1 MTNTTVN
8 WTGEDGKKWKAE
20 LGIVDRM
27 PCILS
32 LNYELG
38 GKSFTLG
45 SMLKP
50 QFRVITAKRTK
61 KNPQRMKD
69 LAPGEVL
76 GYQWDTYS
84 DDPMR
89 AREQVK
95 QADAQWNTTKL
106 TVTTDGNRTTV
117 SFDGLTLG
125 QFLGRVDFNF
135 FDGSNLIRMEAVAST
150 EEDGVAYLYHAG
162 LQGFQIDKIHYVTP
176 KQKEVYEYPGYQVHS
191 GPERDR
197 VRVKA
202 RNRLV
207 TLRQENGSIAIFPS
221 PHRFFWGAQS
231 ENIVGYH
238 YYVRG
243 YDGTMAI
250 GIRNN
255 KEEEYHNVRWPCYN
269 AKPGTIQKM
278 SVFFLPSAASVW
290 ETRAMVLRY
299 TNFDRFRKLQ
309 GYQRLIAHIHIA
321 AGSAWVRDIRV
332 QRPWEKYARGMDADI
347 IVPCEFWGESMVAE
361 KDNREPRI
369 REQERYHAMARYCS
383 SEDFLVVPGEEL
395 CDPTNKHTLI
405 RYHVMVIPSK
415 PLLYSRWREDDQEF
429 VETLPDGRL
438 YYHLKSA
445 EDFIEMCRRENAFI
459 LMPHPDTKAND
470 GLPYSCREEAWFK
483 DERWF
488 GIGTRQLPADNSV
501 STMISGRTE
510 RVWNDINNWSDR
522 PRYMISEI
530 DTYSKVEE
538 DEEDWDT
545 FAQANCTYV
554 QLDHIPGPDGWG
566 ELVDSLRA
574 GHHFYCTGEIL
585 LHESAYSDKSA
596 DCTFSW
602 TFPLDYVELV
612 YSDGEHVTSIK
623 KSMTQSAP
631 YGHES
636 FHFDFPE
643 GMKWARVAAVDI
655 AGNSCFGMPV
665 FLKKESGE

>member
-1 MTNTTVN
+1 MTNTVVK
-8 WTGEDGKKWKAE
+8 WKGEDARQWQAE
-20 LGIVDRM
+20 LGIVDHV
-27 PCILS
+27 PCIKALS
-32 LNYELG
+32 YELG
-38 GKSFTLG
+38 GKNYVLA

-61 KNPQRMKD
+61 RNPQRVKD
-69 LAPGEVL
+69 LVPGEVL

-84 DDPMR
+84 DDPMSIK
-89 AREQVK
+89 ENVK
-95 QADAQWNTTKL
+95 QADAVWNSTEL
-106 TVTTDGNRTTV
+106 NVQTDGNRITV
-117 SFDGLTLG
+117 SFDGLTIG
-125 QFLGRVDFNF
+125 QFSGNLEFHFFN
-135 FDGSNLIRMEAVAST
+135 GTNLIRMEAVAST

-162 LQGFQIDKIHYVTP
+162 LQGFKIDKIHYVTP
-176 KQKEVYEYPGYQVHS
+176 RKNEIFEYPGFQVHS
-191 GPERDR
+191 GPDRDR

-207 TLRQENGSIAIFPS
+207 TLRQEYGSIAVFPS

-238 YYVRG
+238 YYIRG
-243 YDGTMAI
+243 YDGTMAL

-269 AKPGTIQKM
+269 AKPGTIQRM
-278 SVFFLPSAASVW
+278 SVFFMPSAASVW
-290 ETRAMVLRY
+290 ETRSMVLRY
-299 TNFDRFRKLQ
+299 TNFDRFRKLP

-332 QRPWEKYARGMDADI
+332 QRPWEKYAREMDADI
-347 IVPCEFWGESMVAE
+347 IVPCEFWAESMVAE
-361 KDNREPRI
+361 KDNRLPRLH
-369 REQERYHAMARYCS
+369 ELERYHAMAKYCS
-383 SEDFLVVPGEEL
+383 SPDFLVVPGEEL
-395 CDPTNKHTLI
+395 FDPSKKHTLI
-405 RYHVMVIPSK
+405 RFHVMVIPSR
-415 PLLYSRWREDDQEF
+415 PMLYSRWREDDQEF

-445 EDFIEMCRRENAFI
+445 DDFIEMCRRENAFV

-470 GLPYSCREEAWFK
+470 GLPYACKDETWFK

-501 STMISGRTE
+501 DTMISGRTE

-538 DEEDWDT
+538 DESDWDT
-545 FAQANCTYV
+545 YAQANCTYV
-554 QLDHIPGPDGWG
+554 QLDHVPGTEDWG
-566 ELVDSLRA
+566 ELVDALRA
-574 GHHFYCTGEIL
+574 GRHFYCTGEIL
-585 LHESAYSDKSA
+585 LHEASYGDGTA

-602 TFPLDYVELV
+602 TYPLEYVELV
-612 YSDGEHVTSIK
+612 YSNGETVSNIR
-623 KSMTQSAP
+623 KSMTHSVGFGQ
-631 YGHES
+631 ED
-636 FHFDFPE
+636 FHFDFPK

-665 FLKKESGE
+665 FLK